1 MQTRTI
7 PITDDAYPSQ
17 VKEWFEGQTAPTL
30 YTSGNQDIFTQPQNI
45 QIALFAGRECPGSL
59 LLPAMDMAATLRG
72 NKYTVISGFH
82 SPLEQEC
89 LQVLLRGEQPV
100 IACPARSIQSMR
112 PLQPWK
118 QPYQNDRLL
127 VLSPFP
133 EGKKRMNTTLAKQR
147 NQLVVAMAKEMLII
161 HASASSKIVSLA
173 EDVLKKNRRVF
184 AIDAPENEH
193 LFKVGILPW
202 MPENRGES
210 VAKLSDLL

>member
-7 PITDDAYPSQ
+7 PITDDAYPPQ

-30 YTSGNQDIFTQPQNI
+30 YTSGNQDILTQSQNI
-45 QIALFAGRECPGSL
+45 QIALFSGRECPGSL
-59 LLPAMDMAATLRG
+59 LLPAMDMAATLRD

-82 SPLEQEC
+82 SDLEQEC
-89 LQVLLRGEQPV
+89 LQVLLRGDQPV

-112 PLQPWK
+112 PLQHWK

-133 EGKKRMNTTLAKQR
+133 EEKKRMNTTLAKQR
-147 NQLVVAMAKEMLII
+147 NELVVAMAKEMLII

-173 EDVLKKNRRVF
+173 ENVLKKNKKVF

-202 MPENRGES
+202 VQENRVS
-210 VAKLSDLL
+210 SAAKLSDLL